1 MKLCSLKQVKKTFSF
16 TKPRIAVWC
25 IVLLLCIGFSALVLS
40 APEKI
45 QREYAKV
52 ECQEQNYAPYVLE
65 SGSTLV
71 QELKAQ
77 GQSAGEVSHLY
88 LNVFRQEGS
97 TGSLSVRII
106 REKNE
111 ELLAEIDC
119 AFDEIPACADINV
132 TAAEAFEI
140 SQMEESQREE
150 LTGMNPV
157 LQDPVMLGD
166 GWFLLKSGEYYR
178 VEITNNSESHPVCL
192 LGNPD
197 VQSGKLT
204 LDGEQI
210 EGFLNLSWMR
220 KSLYTPS
227 KMLLLMVLLTDAT
240 VLLGLALVLF
250 TDVKVHVLY
259 LVLAIG
265 FGIVTL
271 FDLTPLYG
279 FDMRF
284 QFDSAYVLSNQL
296 MGVENAYVWE
306 IEPEYPWT
314 ETVRYARRYGDDY
327 AQYQF
332 YKGDEVSANY
342 TDMKAGMRALKA
354 SEKEK
359 EFILVYADQNFISDQ
374 LYMYFPQ
381 AIGFTIARLL
391 GLGMHPMLQLGRL
404 MSYAVFVAVVYFSIR
419 KIPFG
424 KLIFLVSA
432 LLPTVLVQ
440 TVSLTR
446 DAMIIC
452 MSFYITAM
460 AIWMAYAEKPPKKSD
475 WIKLATVSA
484 LLAPCKMIYLPVSC
498 LFLLVVYRRHFL
510 EGKIAAKKLLKRILW
525 GGLAAIILFG
535 IVNFSAFFGLFLS
548 SNASIY
554 DTEAYSISYILFNPI
569 ETMCVIVNT
578 LRCDFGSYLVN
589 AVQLFDIGLGCNDG
603 MTIVV
608 FALLALS
615 CCSTN
620 ICEDILH
627 REERG
632 YMILVTVGV
641 LFLTAIASLR
651 WTPFGSDVIVGF
663 QGRYLTPVLPLVCM
677 AFYGSHYVRGSADM
691 EKIILGGCCVFPG
704 VSLMNMYLWAI
715 AL

>member
-25 IVLLLCIGFSALVLS
+25 IVLLLCVGLSALVLS

-52 ECQEQNYAPYVLE
+52 ECQEQNYAPYMLE
-65 SGSTLV
+65 PGSTLV

-77 GQSAGEVSHLY
+77 GQSTGEVSHLY

-97 TGSLSVRII
+97 TGSVSVRIV
-106 REKNE
+106 REMGE
-111 ELLAEIDC
+111 EILAEIDC
-119 AFDEIPACADINV
+119 AFDEIPACTDLET
-132 TAAEAFEI
+132 TASDAHTIYRTRDSLRPAQSEMDRALVSPI
-140 SQMEESQREE
+140 
-150 LTGMNPV
+150 
-157 LQDPVMLGD
+157 MLGD

-204 LDGEQI
+204 LDGAQM

-227 KMLLLMVLLTDAT
+227 RMLLLMVLLTDAT

-296 MGVENAYVWE
+296 MDIENAYVWE
-306 IEPEYPWT
+306 MEPKYPWT
-314 ETVRYARRYGDDY
+314 ETVRYSRRYGDDY
-327 AQYQF
+327 AQYQL

-342 TDMKAGMRALKA
+342 TDMEAGMRALKA
-354 SEKEK
+354 TDKEK
-359 EFILVYADQNFISDQ
+359 ELILVYADQNFISDQ

-391 GLGMHPMLQLGRL
+391 GLSMYPMLQLGRL
-404 MSYAVFVAVVYFSIR
+404 MSYSVFVAVVYFSIR

-452 MSFYITAM
+452 TSFYITAM

-498 LFLLVVYRRHFL
+498 LFLLVIYRQYFAGNRS
-510 EGKIAAKKLLKRILW
+510 ISKRFVRWFAVLA
-525 GGLAAIILFG
+525 GLAVLAFLRLNLGVIVSVVFG
-535 IVNFSAFFGLFLS
+535 GIT
-548 SNASIY
+548 SIY
-554 DTEAYSISYILFNPI
+554 GSEAYTVGHFFTQPLEMLALF
-569 ETMCVIVNT
+569 VNT
-578 LRCDFGSYLVN
+578 FRMELGEYLIHS
-589 AVQLFDIGLGCNDG
+589 VQLFDIELGCNNG
-603 MTIVV
+603 ITLIVFGTLLLSACADEQPLRWREKV
-608 FALLALS
+608 FMLLIVIA
-615 CCSTN
+615 
-620 ICEDILH
+620 
-627 REERG
+627 
-632 YMILVTVGV
+632 V
-641 LFLTAIASLR
+641 LLLTAVAAMR
-651 WTPFGSDVIVGF
+651 WTPIDSNVIIGL
-663 QGRYLTPVLPLVCM
+663 QGRYLTPVIPLACI
-677 AFYGSHYVRGSADM
+677 AFRGFNLLKGAENTPMVVKMS
-691 EKIILGGCCVFPG
+691 CCIFPAL
-704 VSLMNMYLWAI
+704 SLMNMYLWSI
-715 AL
+715 EL